1 MSVFA
6 AFSLYHPV
14 YSFKFYAEVNIKIT
28 SAYIFR
34 GDDMF
39 GASKIKKTVPF
50 FLSFCF
56 ISILLIFPSYCVEGV
71 LKGLENTC
79 RILIPSLF
87 PYMVLSSFIMRSG
100 ADKYIGKILASV
112 TKVLFNL
119 PPVCSSAIILS
130 LIGGFPVGAK
140 CVQLLYSGKKITPEQ
155 AQRMMLFCVCSGP
168 AFLITAIGTVMLHNI
183 EAGIILYIT
192 QIFSCI
198 IIGICTG
205 IYSRIK
211 NKNSGIKNTDEN
223 TVKIKSSS
231 VTAILEASSD
241 GAESVM
247 SMTALVVIFS
257 LLLNVYSKSGA
268 ADMLTS
274 LFCAAGMQTSQ
285 SEIIIPIISEVT
297 MACNEIRNL
306 SLPVWY
312 FSLATGFGGI
322 CVHMQIFGILRD
334 VPIKRGIYILF
345 RLINAVI
352 STLAAYAVFKLYS
365 PTTEVFSV
373 LGGAEAE
380 TSATTLIGSAALIVM
395 CAVFLLSLR
404 KKELT
409 RRFF

>member
-1 MSVFA
+1 MINAV
-6 AFSLYHPV
+6 
-14 YSFKFYAEVNIKIT
+14 
-28 SAYIFR
+28 
-34 GDDMF
+34 
-39 GASKIKKTVPF
+39 KIKKTVPLL
-50 FLSFCF
+50 LSFCF
-56 ISILLIFPSYCVEGV
+56 ISMLLIFPSYCVEGV

-79 RILIPSLF
+79 QILIPSLF
-87 PYMVLSSFIMRSG
+87 PYMVLSSFIMHSG
-100 ADKYIGKILASV
+100 ADKYIGKIFAPV
-112 TKVLFNL
+112 TRILFNL

-140 CVQLLYSGKKITPEQ
+140 CVQLLYKDKKITPEQ

-168 AFLITAIGTVMLHNI
+168 AFLITAIGAVMLHNI

-211 NKNSGIKNTDEN
+211 NKNSVNEDTEKGA
-223 TVKIKSSS
+223 VKEKSSA

-257 LLLNVYSKSGA
+257 LLLNVFSKSGMA
-268 ADMLTS
+268 ELLTS
-274 LFCAAGMQTSQ
+274 FFGILGMQPRQ

-297 MACNEIRNL
+297 MACNEIKNL

-312 FSLATGFGGI
+312 FSMAAGFGGI
-322 CVHMQIFGILRD
+322 CVHMQIFGILRN
-334 VPIKRGIYILF
+334 VPINREKYILF
-345 RLINAVI
+345 RLINTVI
-352 STLAAYAVFKLYS
+352 STTAAYIVFMLYS
-365 PTTEVFSV
+365 PTTETFSV
-373 LGGAEAE
+373 FGGTEAE
-380 TSATTLIGSAALIVM
+380 FSATTLIGSAALIIM